1 MIIINIQYFHFSG
14 ICKIKKKKKKIE
26 TENANNIKSSGR
38 FSAMTALLTAL
49 LSNDSLANDAF
60 AHAHV

>member
-1 MIIINIQYFHFSG
+1 MQD
-14 ICKIKKKKKKIE
+14 KKKKKKIE